1 MGIVA
6 HKLGCTRVITFKI
19 SLNLSLDNRCP
30 RYREREDGEGGG
42 SCCCG
47 GSGRIFLK
55 AYFVSSHL
63 LVGELHVQRLS
74 RGPGSLGIILC

>member
-6 HKLGCTRVITFKI
+6 QHLGCTRVITWKI

-30 RYREREDGEGGG
+30 DTQRAGRGAGVVA
-42 SCCCG
+42 G

-55 AYFVSSHL
+55 AYFVSSDL
-63 LVGELHVQRLS
+63 LVGELDVQ
-74 RGPGSLGIILC
+74 